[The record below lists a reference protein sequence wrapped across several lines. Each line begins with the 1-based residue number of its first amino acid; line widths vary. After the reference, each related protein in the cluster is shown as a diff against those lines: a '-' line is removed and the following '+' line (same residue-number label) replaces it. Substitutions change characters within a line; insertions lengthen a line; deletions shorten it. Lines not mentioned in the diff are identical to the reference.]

1 MTMHS
6 MTFLFMFLIIAI
18 VVVGGLYVA
27 VRVMGGRVVDSD
39 HPQDKRSPA
48 GGQDRPPTS

>member
-6 MTFLFMFLIIAI
+6 MTFLFMFLMIAI

-27 VRVMGGRVVDSD
+27 IRVIGARVVEDD
-39 HPQDKRSPA
+39 HPKKTHP
-48 GGQDRPPTS
+48 

>member
-6 MTFLFMFLIIAI
+6 MTFLFMFLMIAI

-27 VRVMGGRVVDSD
+27 VRLFGARSVGSD
-39 HPQDKRSPA
+39 HPTSPNKPR
-48 GGQDRPPTS
+48 DR

>member
-6 MTFLFMFLIIAI
+6 MTFLFVFLLIAI

-27 VRVMGGRVVDSD
+27 VRVIGARVVDSD
-39 HPQDKRSPA
+39 HLQDEHRP
-48 GGQDRPPTS
+48 GRDPELPPTI

>member
-6 MTFLFMFLIIAI
+6 MTFLFIFLMIAI

-27 VRVMGGRVVDSD
+27 VRVIGARVVDSD
-39 HPQDKRSPA
+39 HRKDPD
-48 GGQDRPPTS
+48 DRR

>member
-27 VRVMGGRVVDSD
+27 VRVIGGRVVDGD
-39 HPQDKRSPA
+39 HSRERADKP
-48 GGQDRPPTS
+48 